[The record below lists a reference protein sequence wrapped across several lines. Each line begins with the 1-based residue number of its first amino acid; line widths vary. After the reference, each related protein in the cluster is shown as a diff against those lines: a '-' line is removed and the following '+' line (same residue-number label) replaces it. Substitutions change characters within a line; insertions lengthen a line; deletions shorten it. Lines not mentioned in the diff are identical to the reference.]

1 MLPIEQAIMDK
12 LRSGPCCFDEVVTG
26 LPDYSWGELFVA
38 VDRMSRDRRVRLLQL
53 GYSTYQI
60 SLGSQVASPVQSRV
74 AEGEGASKSLEC

>member
-60 SLGSQVASPVQSRV
+60 SLASQVASPVQSRV
-74 AEGEGASKSLEC
+74 AEGERASKSLEC